1 MRDRDWL
8 KLAIVE
14 FLGPFALVFAGV
26 GAIVQTQGQNLV
38 AVALAHGLAI
48 GVMISALGHITGG
61 VFNPAVTLGL
71 LVARRIEA
79 RRALLYVV
87 AQLLGAIAAA
97 GLLTLVY
104 PDLGALGRN
113 NAGINLGVPSIGGGF
128 STTNALVMEIV
139 LTFFLMLVIFGI
151 GVDHRTSRTVTGL
164 VIGLTITLDIFAGGA
179 VSGAA
184 MNPARAFG
192 PALIQQDFAD
202 HWVWWVGPAIG
213 AAIAAL
219 LYNDV
224 LLRGTAPSD
233 DETMSQHRPREAP
246 DSIPVGQVEAVRSH
260 RSRRSAR
267 RRR

>member
-26 GAIVQTQGQNLV
+26 GAIIQTQGQNLV
-38 AVALAHGLAI
+38 AIALAHGLAI
-48 GVMISALGHITGG
+48 GIMISALGHITGG

-79 RRALLYVV
+79 GRALLYVV
-87 AQLLGAIAAA
+87 AQLLGGIAAA
-97 GLLTLVY
+97 GVLTLVY
-104 PDLGALGRN
+104 SDLGEMGRN
-113 NAGINLGVPSIGGGF
+113 NIGVNLGVPSIGHGF
-128 STTNALVMEIV
+128 STTNALIMEIV
-139 LTFFLMLVIFGI
+139 LTFFLMLAIFGI

-192 PALIQQDFAD
+192 PAVIQRDFAD

-213 AAIAAL
+213 ASMAAL

-224 LLRGTAPSD
+224 LLRGSAPPGVEPAGD
-233 DETMSQHRPREAP
+233 GRNREAP
-246 DSIPVGQVEAVRSH
+246 EPIPVGQVETTRPNRGG
-260 RSRRSAR
+260 RSRRR
-267 RRR
+267 R

>member
-26 GAIVQTQGQNLV
+26 GAIIQTQGQDLV
-38 AVALAHGLAI
+38 AIALAHGLAI

-71 LVARRIEA
+71 FVARRLET

-87 AQLLGAIAAA
+87 AQFLGAIAAA
-97 GLLTLVY
+97 GVLALVY
-104 PDLGALGRN
+104 PDLGDLGRN
-113 NAGINLGVPSIGGGF
+113 NVGVNLGVPSIGSGF
-128 STTNALVMEIV
+128 STTNALMMEIV
-139 LTFFLMLVIFGI
+139 LTFFLMLAIFGI
-151 GVDHRTSRTVTGL
+151 GIDHRTSRTVTGL

-192 PALIQQDFAD
+192 PAVVQQDFAD

-213 AAIAAL
+213 AVIAAL

-224 LLRGTAPSD
+224 LLRGTAPPG
-233 DETMSQHRPREAP
+233 DETPAENRSREAP
-246 DSIPVGQVEAVRSH
+246 DPIPVGQIEPARSN
-260 RSRRSAR
+260 RSRRSR